1 MLRHRLPQEQGLPPT
16 VPYHLAL
23 PYNREH
29 RAEHPPLEVT
39 SVMEIKVEGV
49 EVEALQEVLQGVGV
63 EVEVDDITERGA
75 IQEVLVEALQCQKVQ
90 R

>member
-1 MLRHRLPQEQGLPPT
+1 
-16 VPYHLAL
+16 
-23 PYNREH
+23 
-29 RAEHPPLEVT
+29 
-39 SVMEIKVEGV
+39 MEIKVEGV